1 MWTRL
6 ASVAPSV
13 ALCLAGFAAQAQ
25 SANESASGLESCFRA
40 ARLADATCSKL
51 PNDPAQHVD
60 CFNKARTAQLECLER
75 ALSEAG
81 ARSAATGSFSETAPP
96 APPVDAAPPEAPLE
110 RPDPKEADRTERPES
125 PVGTTPADEAARQS
139 SPSPQSAP
147 TSVAPSVAEAPLER
161 PDPKEADRTERPES
175 PVGIAPADEAA
186 AERPSPSPQSA
197 PASVA
202 PSVAEAPAEAVR
214 SDSSGKKNDR
224 PAQQADWI
232 LSETTSPVDYSPLI
246 TAVIRATS
254 DVKDGPNS
262 LAVRCRA
269 QRTELS
275 IRTDGAWVA
284 PRGNDVMVDYQINDQ
299 PVVRQ
304 PWILSADGKTASY
317 RNDPVELLRSI
328 PEGAT
333 LKVAVADKGNIRREA
348 TFELAGLSGIRQ
360 KVGTTC
366 KWALVT
372 ATSSEKH

>member
-13 ALCLAGFAAQAQ
+13 ALCLAGFAAHAQ

-40 ARLADATCSKL
+40 ARVADATCSKL

-60 CFNKARTAQLECLER
+60 CFNKAQTAQLECLER
-75 ALSEAG
+75 VLSEAR
-81 ARSAATGSFSETAPP
+81 ARSAATASSSETARP
-96 APPVDAAPPEAPLE
+96 APPVDTALPEAPLE
-110 RPDPKEADRTERPES
+110 RPDPKEDARADRPES
-125 PVGTTPADEAARQS
+125 SVGITPADEAAGQS
-139 SPSPQSAP
+139 SPSP
-147 TSVAPSVAEAPLER
+147 
-161 PDPKEADRTERPES
+161 K
-175 PVGIAPADEAA
+175 
-186 AERPSPSPQSA
+186 SA

-202 PSVAEAPAEAVR
+202 PTVADAPVGAVR
-214 SDSSGKKNDR
+214 SDTSGKKSAR

-246 TAVIRATS
+246 TAVIRSTS
-254 DVKDGPNS
+254 DVKDGPNALS
-262 LAVRCRA
+262 VRCRA
-269 QRTELS
+269 QHTELS
-275 IRTDGAWVA
+275 IRTDGAWVV
-284 PRGNDVMVDYQINDQ
+284 PRGNDLMVDYQINDR

-304 PWILSADGKTASY
+304 PWILSTDGKTASC

-333 LKVAVADKGNIRREA
+333 LKVAVADKGNIRHEA
-348 TFELAGLSGIRQ
+348 TFELIGLSGIRQ

-366 KWALVT
+366 KWAPVT

>member
-13 ALCLAGFAAQAQ
+13 ALCLAGFAAHAQ
-25 SANESASGLESCFRA
+25 SANESATGLESCFRA
-40 ARLADATCSKL
+40 ARLADATCFKL
-51 PNDPAQHVD
+51 PNDPAQHLD

-75 ALSEAG
+75 VLSEAG

-110 RPDPKEADRTERPES
+110 RPDPKEADRT
-125 PVGTTPADEAARQS
+125 D
-139 SPSPQSAP
+139 
-147 TSVAPSVAEAPLER
+147 
-161 PDPKEADRTERPES
+161 RPES

-186 AERPSPSPQSA
+186 AERSSPSPKPA

-202 PSVAEAPAEAVR
+202 PTVADAPAPASVAPAVAEAPAGAVQ
-214 SDSSGKKNDR
+214 SDTSAKKNES

-246 TAVIRATS
+246 TAVIRSTS
-254 DVKDGPNS
+254 DVKDGPNTLS
-262 LAVRCRA
+262 VRCRA
-269 QRTELS
+269 QHTELS

-284 PRGNDVMVDYQINDQ
+284 PRGHDLMVDYQINDR

-317 RNDPVELLRSI
+317 GNDPVELLRSI

-348 TFELAGLSGIRQ
+348 TFELTGLSGIRQ

-366 KWALVT
+366 KWAPVT

>member
-1 MWTRL
+1 
-6 ASVAPSV
+6 
-13 ALCLAGFAAQAQ
+13 
-25 SANESASGLESCFRA
+25 
-40 ARLADATCSKL
+40 
-51 PNDPAQHVD
+51 
-60 CFNKARTAQLECLER
+60 
-75 ALSEAG
+75 
-81 ARSAATGSFSETAPP
+81 
-96 APPVDAAPPEAPLE
+96 
-110 RPDPKEADRTERPES
+110 
-125 PVGTTPADEAARQS
+125 
-139 SPSPQSAP
+139 
-147 TSVAPSVAEAPLER
+147 
-161 PDPKEADRTERPES
+161 
-175 PVGIAPADEAA
+175 
-186 AERPSPSPQSA
+186 
-197 PASVA
+197 
-202 PSVAEAPAEAVR
+202 VAEAPAEAVR

-232 LSETTSPVDYSPLI
+232 LSETTSPVHYSPLI

-348 TFELAGLSGIRQ
+348 TFELTGLSGIRQ

-366 KWALVT
+366 KWAPVT